1 MSQTTENNNINMNKI
16 IIDTLEEIDIKD
28 NTIDLSIKTK
38 KLTINV
44 EGQVLI
50 NEIENKNEDLELT
63 INLKEKSTLIY
74 NRFMIHEKMNN
85 IITIN
90 QNNKSNIIFNYSI
103 IANNKNNLIIKSNI
117 NGNDNNTE
125 INVKAITQNEGNCVI
140 ETTGSIKEKVE
151 NNNLI
156 ENIKVLLLNDKE
168 SVIIPNL
175 LVSSNEVE
183 VNHAATISGI
193 DKNYMFYLNSKGIN
207 NNNAIKL
214 IKNGFLL
221 SNMNIKEETKEMI
234 KQMIEN

>member
-168 SVIIPNL
+168 SVIVPNL